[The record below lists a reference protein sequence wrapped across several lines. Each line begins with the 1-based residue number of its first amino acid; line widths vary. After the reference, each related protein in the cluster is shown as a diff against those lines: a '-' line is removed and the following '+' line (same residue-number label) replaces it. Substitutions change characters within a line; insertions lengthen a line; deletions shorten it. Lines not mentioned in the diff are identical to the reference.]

1 MKRNEAHVQT
11 FFLFLFIQT
20 WQREARTRTRT
31 SYVVV
36 GTSKYTRGQVEKK
49 RGGVGWKVDC
59 WFIGSF
65 YVHV

>member
-11 FFLFLFIQT
+11 LFLFLFIQT

-31 SYVVV
+31 SDVVV

-49 RGGVGWKVDC
+49 RGGGWLE
-59 WFIGSF
+59 G
-65 YVHV
+65 